1 MNVWYAIVDS
11 EIEEKQDQC
20 LGGVEPP
27 IKMLTRRIGRVQR
40 NPDNDIWETEAQR
53 DGKIRNIIAEYFLRH
68 KELETETKLVTRE
81 VDSLIKDGYIAGELA
96 AMAEEKVV
104 EYERMLS
111 DDSISS
117 VDSGSMGF
125 PEEEEPLFSKVNV
138 YHALLCC
145 LAIGSSPE
153 EKEVQ
158 RVINAHG
165 HEFQSLSISR
175 SDCLHEHG
183 EGGFHGTYLIAKK
196 GDIHFVAF
204 NGIPE
209 FTEWSKYQS
218 YSDGMHTFWYLYYY
232 LYIAQMVCMCV
243 LTSLMS
249 IRMYRFAETGKKC
262 PSQLLVPS
270 HQK

>member
-11 EIEEKQDQC
+11 EMDEKQDQSF
-20 LGGVEPP
+20 GGVEPP
-27 IKMLTRRIGRVQR
+27 IKMLTRRIERVQK

-53 DGKIRNIIAEYFLRH
+53 DEKIRNIIADYFLRH
-68 KELETETKLVTRE
+68 KELETKTKLVTRE
-81 VDSLIKDGYIAGELA
+81 VASLIKDGYIAGELA

-117 VDSGSMGF
+117 VDSGSVGF
-125 PEEEEPLFSKVNV
+125 PEEEEPLFSKANV

-158 RVINAHG
+158 RVINDHG
-165 HEFQSLSISR
+165 HEFQSLSVSR
-175 SDCLHEHG
+175 SDCSDEHG

-209 FTEWSKYQS
+209 LTEWSKYQS
-218 YSDGMHTFWYLYYY
+218 YSDGMHAFNLVFLLLPIHSTNGVYVCIDYLVVNTY
-232 LYIAQMVCMCV
+232 V
-243 LTSLMS
+243 
-249 IRMYRFAETGKKC
+249 
-262 PSQLLVPS
+262 
-270 HQK
+270 